1 MDEYFYHFTDEKRDT
16 YPWCANSASASRGIK
31 HSVSRLASHLSRGTT
46 SGFKMKTSGVE
57 FSAPASTFGTL
68 LFLSNHTKKI
78 SKRVCHVHCLLSS
91 LSMHSLVSFDLDFC

>member
-57 FSAPASTFGTL
+57 FFGASVNFWDSSFPFKSYKKNLKTR
-68 LFLSNHTKKI
+68 LSCPL
-78 SKRVCHVHCLLSS
+78 SSFFSQYALSS
-91 LSMHSLVSFDLDFC
+91 LF